1 MYRMAMIQEQIDIT
15 RRQII
20 EQLQE
25 EIGQFQQKM
34 EQADG
39 ANSGGYNVYQAI
51 ISRKQTLIQQL
62 SQMTN

>member
-20 EQLQE
+20 EQLQD

-34 EQADG
+34 RQVDG
-39 ANSGGYNVYQAI
+39 KSGGYNVYQSI
-51 ISRKQTLIQQL
+51 ISRKQSLIQQL
-62 SQMTN
+62 TQIAN